1 MDGEV
6 DRVIESLFT
15 NTDKMTGVFSEAV
28 KPMFEGYDDEP
39 KAKTATEEDEE

>member
-15 NTDKMTGVFSEAV
+15 NTDKITGVFSDAV

-39 KAKTATEEDEE
+39 KAKATKEEEE

>member
-15 NTDKMTGVFSEAV
+15 NTDKITGVFSDAV

-39 KAKTATEEDEE
+39 KAKVTEGDEE

>member
-15 NTDKMTGVFSEAV
+15 NTDKMTGVFSDAV
-28 KPMFEGYDDEP
+28 KPMFEGYDDDP
-39 KAKTATEEDEE
+39 KAKTVAEGDDE